1 MEFDKLISINTFN
14 KLLEKKAYSEYKVLK
29 ENYKSFVELPLT
41 LEMIVPVNSRGG
53 LIKEP
58 VFPSPEYGINLYA
71 YETFLDDK
79 DIFQKAKEN
88 LLFEFEDYEIA
99 DDIIFFNKKQIRVSV
114 KSDYFLFNGRI
125 VRKIEDLIFI
135 EGIEF
140 ILTPKALE
148 IIYRNN
154 T

>member
-1 MEFDKLISINTFN
+1 MEFNKLIPVTTFI

-29 ENYKSFVELPLT
+29 ESYKSFVELPLT
-41 LEMIVPVNSRGG
+41 LEMIVPSNNRGV

-88 LLFEFEDYEIA
+88 LFLSLMIMKLQMILFSLMINKLEFQLNL
-99 DDIIFFNKKQIRVSV
+99 IFFI
-114 KSDYFLFNGRI
+114 
-125 VRKIEDLIFI
+125 
-135 EGIEF
+135 
-140 ILTPKALE
+140 
-148 IIYRNN
+148 
-154 T
+154 

>member
-1 MEFDKLISINTFN
+1 MEFNKLIPVTTFI

-29 ENYKSFVELPLT
+29 ESYKSFVELPLT
-41 LEMIVPVNSRGG
+41 LEMILPSNNRGV

-88 LLFEFEDYEIA
+88 LFFKFDDYETA
-99 DDIIFFNKKQIRVSV
+99 DDIIFFNDKQIRVSV
-114 KSDYFLFNGRI
+114 KSDYFLFNGRT
-125 VRKIEDLIFI
+125 VRKIEDLTLV